1 MFPILTFWREGL
13 IAVLLLVCV
22 WQRGTIFSHD
32 AKVQKITAEKDKFKD
47 AYMTLAQVA
56 KDCNAATEKMISDE
70 KTRREIAAESRKK
83 LEPKLDAIRTRRGAY
98 MGLKTP
104 PGEGDC
110 KLADDILTEALN
122 ADD

>member
-1 MFPILTFWREGL
+1 MFPVLTFWREGL

-22 WQRGTIFSHD
+22 WQRGTND
-32 AKVQKITAEKDKFKD
+32 KLTAEKDKFKD

-56 KDCNAATEKMISDE
+56 KDCNAATEKMVADE
-70 KTRREIAAESRKK
+70 KTRRDNAIESRKK

-98 MGLKTP
+98 MGLKTH